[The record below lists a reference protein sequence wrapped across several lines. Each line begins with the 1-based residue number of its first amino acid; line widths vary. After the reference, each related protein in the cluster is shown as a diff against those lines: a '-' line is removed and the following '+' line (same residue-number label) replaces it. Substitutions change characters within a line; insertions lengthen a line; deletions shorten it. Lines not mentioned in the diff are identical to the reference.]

1 MVVNAISSVLSL
13 LILIAAGFY
22 ITGMPWFREA
32 GPDIFSKYS
41 VKVAIPCY
49 MVYNVMTTCEDGG
62 ALLDLIRHLP
72 IPLITISLSAL
83 FGFLLARLF
92 RISPKRR
99 GVFINAIAF
108 SNTVIIGFPVITSL
122 FGDEATPDGMIY
134 YMANTI
140 LFWTLGTYLLRQDGA
155 QKAKLLSLNNL
166 KKALSPPI
174 IGFFIGVLIVVAGI
188 SLPDFLF
195 TPISM
200 VKSTTTPIAMM
211 FIGSIIRKTDFKRV
225 QFTKDLLIIILVRF
239 VISPIFMAAVC
250 MMLPVDTMMK
260 QVFFVLATMPAMTQ
274 LGIMSKE
281 SGSDYEFA
289 SMLVAVTSTISMV
302 ALPIYS
308 FVMIQFHLFG

>member
-1 MVVNAISSVLSL
+1 MVLQAVSSVLSL

-22 ITGMPWFREA
+22 ITGMSWFREA

-41 VKVAIPCY
+41 VKIAIPCY
-49 MVYNVMTTCEDGG
+49 MVYNVVTTCEDAGE
-62 ALLDLIRHLP
+62 LLDLIKNLP
-72 IPLITISLSAL
+72 IPFVTISLSAL
-83 FGFLLARLF
+83 FGFLLARVLHV
-92 RISPKRR
+92 SPQRR

-140 LFWTLGTYLLRQDGA
+140 LFWTIGTYLLRQDGA
-155 QKAKLLSLNNL
+155 QKAKLFSLNNL

-174 IGFFIGVLIVVAGI
+174 IGFLIGVVLVVTGI
-188 SLPDFLF
+188 SLPDFIF
-195 TPISM
+195 SPISM
-200 VKSTTTPIAMM
+200 VKATTTPIAMM
-211 FIGSIIRKTDFKRV
+211 FIGSIIRKTDFKKV
-225 QFTKDLLIIILVRF
+225 QFTKDLLIILLVRF
-239 VISPIFMAAVC
+239 VLSPIFMAAVC

-260 QVFFVLATMPAMTQ
+260 QVFFILATMPAMTQ
-274 LGIMSKE
+274 LGIMSRE

-289 SMLVAVTSTISMV
+289 SVLVAVTSTISMV
-302 ALPIYS
+302 ALPVYS